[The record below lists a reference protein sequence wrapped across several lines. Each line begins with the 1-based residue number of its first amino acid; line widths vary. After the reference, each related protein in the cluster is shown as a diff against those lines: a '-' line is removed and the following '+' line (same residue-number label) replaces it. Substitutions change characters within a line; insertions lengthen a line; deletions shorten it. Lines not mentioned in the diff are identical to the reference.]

1 MEDNV
6 NSSRSHKDEI
16 EDGVEKLFE
25 LNRMSLE

>member
-6 NSSRSHKDEI
+6 NPGWAHKIEI
-16 EDGVEKLFE
+16 EDSVEKLFE